1 VRLANAMLAA
11 AAVLLVVVAPAA
23 AAGQAQGAAGTILF
37 TSGNDLGVENGPR
50 RPTVF
55 KLGQTTTITSVL
67 DYHWNGGRGA
77 APGEIALRR
86 AEDGKQFGPWQA
98 VAQQPALPVNW
109 IVYPHLTVKP
119 GTYTILDSDPATWA
133 QNAASGNR
141 GMSFVRGFVRG
152 ETTAGASVSTI
163 AVTTAI
169 AAPEAT
175 LGALSGAGAN
185 QVLALLAA
193 GTEVAAG
200 AKTAAYAPPFGRLST
215 ASVTN
220 AKALASDLYQAVDL
234 RTRAAVALAG
244 VQTAYG
250 AAAAAANKGDE
261 KTAREQLAIASAYLQ
276 MAQAMQAAL
285 HQLALQAKAVPPLRA
300 APPAKAT
307 ASPSQSNVASNP
319 KILSGTMC
327 GADADGQW
335 VNPSHCAVLQT
346 WVKDTG
352 NSLPRYA
359 VFPYSGGCENENGQW
374 SSACYDWYERALNC
388 EMRAQNT
395 PGFDKSKCAGSP
407 YLWDAFHNAAP
418 PASTAPA
425 NGSDEKAEEIAL
437 HQRNIGIIQS
447 TLDKDKAALAN
458 ERDPARRAELQ
469 RRILGDEAD
478 LGAERDLIASIETG
492 KDVHTRTAYDDYA
505 HDLFVQRI
513 RDSQA
518 EMLAALGAREK
529 LEHLVALA
537 PPDKQETV
545 QDFIDR
551 HAGTID
557 VTQLRAA
564 FKAVSDLVGG
574 EYEQEAAKENERAVQ
589 FDDYLKRA
597 ENVKTI
603 ADYASSVGPYK
614 YSYALIEAA
623 VGGDPTEIRK
633 SAGAFEADYAA
644 TAFIRVEFGP
654 QWETAYRATVKLA
667 TEGPS
672 AAVSQAAQQYN
683 PWISAGAEALKGY
696 DKGFWGASGDAA
708 KPFLKASLQR
718 LKDSS

>member
-1 VRLANAMLAA
+1 MLAA

-418 PASTAPA
+418 PGVDRAGERIGREGRRDRAPSAQHRHHPIDPRQGQGRARERTRSRASCGAAAAHPRRRSRPRCGARSDRVDRDGQGRAHAHRLRRLRPRSVRPA
-425 NGSDEKAEEIAL
+425 NP
-437 HQRNIGIIQS
+437 R
-447 TLDKDKAALAN
+447 LAG
-458 ERDPARRAELQ
+458 RDAGGPGRA
-469 RRILGDEAD
+469 
-478 LGAERDLIASIETG
+478 G
-492 KDVHTRTAYDDYA
+492 KTRTPRRPGSAG
-505 HDLFVQRI
+505 
-513 RDSQA
+513 QA
-518 EMLAALGAREK
+518 GDGARF
-529 LEHLVALA
+529 HR
-537 PPDKQETV
+537 PSR
-545 QDFIDR
+545 R
-551 HAGTID
+551 HHRRD
-557 VTQLRAA
+557 
-564 FKAVSDLVGG
+564 
-574 EYEQEAAKENERAVQ
+574 
-589 FDDYLKRA
+589 
-597 ENVKTI
+597 
-603 ADYASSVGPYK
+603 
-614 YSYALIEAA
+614 
-623 VGGDPTEIRK
+623 
-633 SAGAFEADYAA
+633 A
-644 TAFIRVEFGP
+644 TAGRV
-654 QWETAYRATVKLA
+654 Q
-667 TEGPS
+667 
-672 AAVSQAAQQYN
+672 
-683 PWISAGAEALKGY
+683 
-696 DKGFWGASGDAA
+696 SGER
-708 KPFLKASLQR
+708 SGGR
-718 LKDSS
+718 RVRTRSR